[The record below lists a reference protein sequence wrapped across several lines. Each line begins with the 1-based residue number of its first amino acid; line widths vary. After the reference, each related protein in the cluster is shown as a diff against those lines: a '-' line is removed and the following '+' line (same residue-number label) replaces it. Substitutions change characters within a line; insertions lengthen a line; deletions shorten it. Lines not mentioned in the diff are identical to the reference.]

1 MPHLGLISVVDD
13 DDSVR
18 NATTKLL
25 RRDGY
30 SVDSFAS
37 AEEFLQSASID
48 QTRCLVSD
56 VRMTGLNGLEL
67 QASLIAGGHRIP
79 IIFLTAF
86 PEDKSRERALAAG
99 AICFLAK
106 PFDAEVLIGF
116 IEQAL
121 GGGADVS

>member
-1 MPHLGLISVVDD
+1 VPHQGVISVVDD

-18 NATTKLL
+18 SATSKLL

-30 SVDSFAS
+30 SVHSFAS
-37 AEEFLQSASID
+37 AEEFLQSAVIEE
-48 QTRCLVSD
+48 TRCLVSD
-56 VRMTGLNGLEL
+56 VRMSGLNGLEL
-67 QASLIAGGHRIP
+67 QARLIASGHSIP

-106 PFDAEVLIGF
+106 PFDAEVLTGF

-121 GGGADVS
+121 RRPR

>member
-1 MPHLGLISVVDD
+1 MPHLDVISVVDD

-30 SVDSFAS
+30 VVHSFVS
-37 AEEFLQSASID
+37 GEEFLRSAVID
-48 QTRCLVSD
+48 GTSCLVSD
-56 VRMTGLNGLEL
+56 IRMSGLSGLEL
-67 QASLIAGGHRIP
+67 QARLLAAGHRIP

-99 AICFLAK
+99 AVGFLTK
-106 PFDAEVLIGF
+106 PFDAEVLTGF

-121 GGGADVS
+121 RRPR